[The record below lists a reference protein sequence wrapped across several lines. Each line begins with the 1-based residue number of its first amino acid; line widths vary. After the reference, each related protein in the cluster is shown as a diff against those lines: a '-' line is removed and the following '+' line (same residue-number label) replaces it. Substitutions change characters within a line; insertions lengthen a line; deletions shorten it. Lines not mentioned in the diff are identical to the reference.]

1 MMAARTSATLLIG
14 VAMAAVSASMAV
26 TGAREAP
33 GLALQDIA
41 YARETLAP
49 LARRPGTPPLT
60 PQQAVEALQS
70 RGFRDISAPQR
81 RGGVAIVAATASRG
95 ERITL
100 VIDLASGEVAG
111 LRLKA
116 PASADSKRR

>member
-1 MMAARTSATLLIG
+1 MAVL
-14 VAMAAVSASMAV
+14 SASMAFAGV
-26 TGAREAP
+26 RDAP
-33 GLALQDIA
+33 GLGLQDIA
-41 YARETLAP
+41 YARES
-49 LARRPGTPPLT
+49 LARRPGKPPLT
-60 PQQAVEALQS
+60 PQQAVEALRS
-70 RGFRDISAPQR
+70 RGFRDISTPQR

-116 PASADSKRR
+116 PTTAETKGR